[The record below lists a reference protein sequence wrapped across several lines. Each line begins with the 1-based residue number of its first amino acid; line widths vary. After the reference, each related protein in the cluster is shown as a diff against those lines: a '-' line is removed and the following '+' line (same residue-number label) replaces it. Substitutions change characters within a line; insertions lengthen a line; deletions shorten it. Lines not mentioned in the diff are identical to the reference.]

1 MFNLKGVVYMKNTI
15 FTGSATALV
24 TPINNRGVDFDA
36 LEKII
41 DFQISNST
49 DALVVC
55 GTTGEAPTL
64 EDNEHLA
71 AIECAVSV
79 TKGRIP
85 VIAGTGS
92 NNTAH
97 AVMMNKEAEKLGAD
111 GVLWVAPYY
120 NKSTQRG
127 LIEHYRTLASSTNLP
142 AILYNVPSRTGSD
155 ILPATVAELSKIEN
169 IVAIKE
175 ATGDVAR
182 TVDIISRCGDAIDV
196 YSGNDDVIVPM
207 MSVGAKGVISVLS
220 NVMPLQTHE
229 MCELCLSGDYVKAGQ
244 MQVQLFPLIKAL
256 FCEVNPIPVK
266 TAMNLMGFE
275 AGELRL
281 PLFEMEDA
289 NLELLSKEMKKLNLI

>member
-1 MFNLKGVVYMKNTI
+1 MKKTI
-15 FTGSATALV
+15 FTGSATALI
-24 TPINNRGVDFDA
+24 TPINESGVNFDA
-36 LEKII
+36 LEKIV
-41 DFQISNST
+41 DFQIDNGT

-64 EDNEHLA
+64 EDEEHLA
-71 AIECAVSV
+71 AIECVVSRSA
-79 TKGRIP
+79 GRIP

-97 AVMMNKEAEKLGAD
+97 AIMMNREAQKRGAD
-111 GVLWVAPYY
+111 AVLWVAPYY

-127 LIEHYRTLASSTNLP
+127 LIKHYEALAASTDLP

-155 ILPATVAELSKIEN
+155 IKPETVEALSAVEN

-182 TVDIISRCGDAIDV
+182 AVDIMSRCGDKIDV
-196 YSGNDDVIVPM
+196 YSGNDDITVPL

-220 NVMPLQTHE
+220 NVMPKETHE
-229 MCELCLSGDYVKAGQ
+229 MCMLCINGDFKAAGQ
-244 MQVQLFPLIKAL
+244 MQTKLYPLINAL

-266 TAMNLMGFE
+266 TAMNLMGYD
-275 AGELRL
+275 AGKLRL
-281 PLFEMEDA
+281 PLYEMSDS
-289 NLELLSKEMKKLNLI
+289 NLQILKLEMQKLSLI

>member
-1 MFNLKGVVYMKNTI
+1 MKHTI

-24 TPINNRGVDFDA
+24 TPINDKGVDFDA
-36 LEKII
+36 LTTII
-41 DFQISNST
+41 EHQISNST
-49 DALVVC
+49 DALVIC

-64 EDNEHLA
+64 EDAEHLE

-79 TKGRIP
+79 SKGRIP

-97 AVMMNKEAEKLGAD
+97 AIMMNKEAQKLGAD
-111 GVLWVAPYY
+111 ALLWVAPYY

-127 LIEHYRTLASSTNLP
+127 LVEHYYALASSTDLP

-155 ILPATVAELSKIEN
+155 ILPPTVETLSKVEN

-175 ATGDVAR
+175 ATGDVGR
-182 TVDIISRCGDAIDV
+182 CVEIISRCGDYLDV

-207 MSVGAKGVISVLS
+207 MSVGSKGVISVLS
-220 NVMPLQTHE
+220 NVMPKETHD
-229 MCELCLSGDYVKAGQ
+229 MCSLCLNGDYKRAGE
-244 MQVQLFPLIKAL
+244 MQVALLPLIRAL

-266 TAMNLMGFE
+266 TAMNLMGFG
-275 AGELRL
+275 AGKLRL
-281 PLFEMEDA
+281 PLFEMEEK
-289 NLELLSKEMKKLNLI
+289 NLERLKTEMKKLNLI

>member
-1 MFNLKGVVYMKNTI
+1 MKHTI

-24 TPINNRGVDFDA
+24 TPLSEKGIDFDA

-41 DFQISNST
+41 EFQIENST
-49 DALVVC
+49 DALVIC

-64 EDNEHLA
+64 EDDEHLA
-71 AIECAVSV
+71 AIECAVA
-79 TKGRIP
+79 TAKGRIP

-97 AVMMNKEAEKLGAD
+97 AIMMNKEAQKLGVD
-111 GVLWVAPYY
+111 GLLWVAPYY

-127 LIEHYRTLASSTNLP
+127 LVEHYKALAASTDLP

-155 ILPATVAELSKIEN
+155 IQPATVQELSKIDN

-182 TVDIISRCGDAIDV
+182 TVEIMSRCGDDIDV

-220 NVMPLQTHE
+220 NIMPKETHD
-229 MCELCLSGDYVKAGQ
+229 MCALCLDGDYKRAGD
-244 MQVQLFPLIKAL
+244 MQVKYLPIVRAL

-266 TAMNLMGFE
+266 TAMNLMGFDV
-275 AGELRL
+275 GLLRL
-281 PLFEMEDA
+281 PLFEMEA
-289 NLELLSKEMKKLNLI
+289 KNLELLKTEMKKLNLI

>member
-1 MFNLKGVVYMKNTI
+1 MTNTI

-24 TPINNRGVDFDA
+24 TPINEKGVDFDA

-41 DFQISNST
+41 EFQISNST
-49 DALVVC
+49 DAIVIC

-64 EDNEHLA
+64 EDSEHLD
-71 AIECAVSV
+71 AIECAVSAA
-79 TKGRIP
+79 KGRIP

-97 AVMMNKEAEKLGAD
+97 AVMMNKEAEKMGAD

-127 LIEHYRTLASSTNLP
+127 LVEHYKTLAASTDLP

-155 ILPATVAELSKIEN
+155 ILPPTVQELSGIDN

-182 TVDIISRCGDAIDV
+182 TVEIISRCGDAIDV
-196 YSGNDDVIVPM
+196 YSGNDDVVVPM

-220 NVMPLQTHE
+220 NIMPKETHD
-229 MCELCLSGDYVKAGQ
+229 MCDLCLNGDFKSAGA
-244 MQVQLFPLIKAL
+244 MQVKLLPLIKAL

-266 TAMNLMGFE
+266 TAMNLMGFG
-275 AGELRL
+275 AGVLRL
-281 PLFEMEDA
+281 PLFEMEEK
-289 NLELLSKEMKKLNLI
+289 NLEALKNEMKKLQLI

>member
-1 MFNLKGVVYMKNTI
+1 MKHTI

-24 TPINNRGVDFDA
+24 TPINEKGVDFLA

-41 DFQISNST
+41 EHQIASST
-49 DALVVC
+49 DALVIC

-64 EDNEHLA
+64 EDHEHLD

-79 TKGRIP
+79 SGGRIP
-85 VIAGTGS
+85 IIAGTGS

-111 GVLWVAPYY
+111 ALLWVAPYY

-127 LIEHYRTLASSTNLP
+127 LVEHYRTLAASTNLP

-155 ILPATVAELSKIEN
+155 ILPPTVEILSKVEN

-175 ATGDVAR
+175 ATGDVGRA
-182 TVDIISRCGDAIDV
+182 VEIISRCGDDIDV

-207 MSVGAKGVISVLS
+207 MSVGSKGVISVLS
-220 NVMPLQTHE
+220 NVMPKETHD
-229 MCELCLSGDYVKAGQ
+229 MCALCLDGDYRRAGE
-244 MQVQLFPLIKAL
+244 MQVKFLPLVRAL

-266 TAMNLMGFE
+266 TAMNLMGFN
-275 AGELRL
+275 AGKLRL
-281 PLFEMEDA
+281 PLYEMEEK
-289 NLELLSKEMKKLNLI
+289 NLERLKQEMKKLNLI

>member
-1 MFNLKGVVYMKNTI
+1 MKNTI

-24 TPINNRGVDFDA
+24 TPINSSGVDFDA

-41 DFQISNST
+41 EFQITNST
-49 DALVVC
+49 DALVIC

-64 EDNEHLA
+64 EDNEHLD

-79 TKGRIP
+79 AKGRIP

-111 GVLWVAPYY
+111 ALLWVAPYY

-127 LIEHYRTLASSTNLP
+127 LYEHYRTLAASTNLP

-155 ILPATVAELSKIEN
+155 ILPATVAKLSKIDN

-207 MSVGAKGVISVLS
+207 MSVGARGVISVLS
-220 NVMPLQTHE
+220 NVMPLQTHK
-229 MCELCLSGDYVKAGQ
+229 MCELCLSGDYLQAAQ

-256 FCEVNPIPVK
+256 FCEINPIPVK
-266 TAMNLMGFE
+266 TAMNLMGFA

-281 PLFEMEDA
+281 PLFEMEES
-289 NLELLSKEMKKLNLI
+289 NLQLLKNEMKKLNLI

>member
-1 MFNLKGVVYMKNTI
+1 MKKNI

-24 TPINNRGVDFDA
+24 TPISKSGINFDA
-36 LEKII
+36 FEKII
-41 DFQISNST
+41 DFQIENGT

-64 EDNEHLA
+64 EDKEHLE
-71 AIECAVSV
+71 AIECALSLA
-79 TKGRIP
+79 KGRIP

-97 AVMMNKEAEKLGAD
+97 AVMMNKEAQKLGAD

-127 LIEHYRTLASSTNLP
+127 LVKHYETLAASTDLP

-155 ILPATVAELSKIEN
+155 IKPETVEALSKVEN

-175 ATGDVAR
+175 ATGDLAR
-182 TVDIISRCGDAIDV
+182 CVEIISRCGDNIDV
-196 YSGNDDVIVPM
+196 YSGNDDIIVPM

-220 NVMPLQTHE
+220 NICPKETHD
-229 MCELCLSGDYVKAGQ
+229 MCTYALLGDYKKASELQ
-244 MQVQLFPLIKAL
+244 IKYYNLVKAL

-281 PLFEMEDA
+281 PLYEMEDK
-289 NLELLSKEMKKLNLI
+289 NLEFLKNEMKKHRLI